1 MKLKALRWKAL
12 GAAAGFAA
20 LAAAAFAQPYA
31 PYGVQ
36 YGGPGGPYGG
46 PYKKGPPP
54 SSIPAKQEDRER
66 AAPPPGRP
74 PFERMSP
81 EERGQLRRDIERH
94 GREIYPDPRRDR
106 RR

>member
-1 MKLKALRWKAL
+1 MNWKAII
-12 GAAAGFAA
+12 A
-20 LAAAAFAQPYA
+20 LVLCAAAFGGAGPVLAQYYA

-36 YGGPGGPYGG
+36 GPF
-46 PYKKGPPP
+46 KKGPPP
-54 SSIPAKQEDRER
+54 QPMPAKQEDRDQR
-66 AAPPPGRP
+66 AGPAPGRP

-94 GREIYPDPRRDR
+94 GREIYPDPRRER